1 MSMFGDLFGGCAAR
15 EMRRTVSESRAERV
29 DRVHERALHRQ
40 AGREQ
45 PTRTAAGVK
54 RAAIF
59 SLVAPFLAVGG
70 AFLIVRFVPDRRTAS
85 ALGLFCPLLVFAGLI
100 AGWWALLSAISYRVR
115 AGRGVAIAGT
125 CICGLLVIFL
135 VFRALARRAAWQA
148 GPPPPP
154 SKQTP

>member
-29 DRVHERALHRQ
+29 DRVHERALLRQ

-45 PTRTAAGVK
+45 PTRTAASVK

-59 SLVAPFLAVGG
+59 SLVAPCLVVGA
-70 AFLIVRFVPDRRTAS
+70 AFLIARFAPDRRIPPAI
-85 ALGLFCPLLVFAGLI
+85 GLFCTLLVFAGLI
-100 AGWWALLSAISYRVR
+100 AGGWALLSAISYRVR
-115 AGRGVAIAGT
+115 AGRGIAIAGT
-125 CICGLLVIFL
+125 CICGLLMLFL

-148 GPPPPP
+148 RTPKPP